1 MEHDKD
7 VKILLRKAD
16 RIIRNAE
23 SISGNHSGT
32 EKSGSVTT
40 PAKKISN
47 PGRYSQVIMDR
58 GLTSREQLVHFIIR
72 NNTGADHTYVTKL
85 VTTYIAESKR
95 EGVNHDVAVCQMC
108 LETGFLRFTGS
119 VSHYQ
124 NNFCGLG
131 ATDPWSAGD
140 SFRNMEEGVRAHI
153 QHLKAYAC
161 NEPLV
166 PPLVDPRWYHVKR
179 GSARTIHELAGRW
192 ASDPDYGLKIEG
204 LLKQLCSK

>member
-1 MEHDKD
+1 MKYIFCIFLCCILVHSTGGIITGDYKKDSRSTAPMEHDKD

-72 NNTGADHTYVTKL
+72 NNTGIILPGRRIAMNKL
-85 VTTYIAESKR
+85 IDIRPANFITQFSQRNGRLIA
-95 EGVNHDVAVCQMC
+95 
-108 LETGFLRFTGS
+108 
-119 VSHYQ
+119 
-124 NNFCGLG
+124 
-131 ATDPWSAGD
+131 
-140 SFRNMEEGVRAHI
+140 AH
-153 QHLKAYAC
+153 
-161 NEPLV
+161 
-166 PPLVDPRWYHVKR
+166 
-179 GSARTIHELAGRW
+179 
-192 ASDPDYGLKIEG
+192 
-204 LLKQLCSK
+204 